1 MPLQQGE
8 DAVTDRPVMIVTGG
22 SRGIGAGIARLAG
35 SRGYDVAVNYT
46 AAADR
51 AEAVA
56 REVHAAGGR
65 AVAVR
70 ADVAKPDD
78 VARLF
83 AETDRALGRPDVLVN
98 NAGISVEAPVADHD
112 PETMRRIVDTNLLGP
127 ALTSREA
134 IRRMST
140 RRGGR
145 GGVIVNISSI
155 SGVYGGLPGDVV
167 YAGTKGG
174 LDSFT
179 LGLAKEVADDGIRV
193 CCIRPGLIR
202 TEMWDAS
209 MGQDAVVELGR
220 EAVPLGRIGEVDD
233 IAAATLWLCS
243 AEASY
248 ITGAILNVSG
258 GRETFVRTG

>member
-1 MPLQQGE
+1 MA
-8 DAVTDRPVMIVTGG
+8 DAGIMIVTGG
-22 SRGIGAGIARLAG
+22 SRGIGAAIARLAG
-35 SRGYDVAVNYT
+35 ERGWDVCVNYT

-56 REVHAAGGR
+56 AAIRGHGRR

-70 ADVAKPDD
+70 ADVSKPDD

-83 AETDRALGRPDVLVN
+83 AETDRRLGRVDVLVN
-98 NAGISVEAPVADHD
+98 NAAISVEAPVADHD
-112 PETMRRIVDTNLLGP
+112 PETMRRIIDTNMLGP
-127 ALTSREA
+127 ALTCREA

-140 RRGGR
+140 RRGGQ

-179 LGLAKEVADDGIRV
+179 LGLAKEVAPDGIRV
-193 CCIRPGLIR
+193 VAIRPGLIR
-202 TEMWDAS
+202 TEIWDTG
-209 MGQDAVVELGR
+209 MGQDEVVAMGQR
-220 EAVPLGRIGEVDD
+220 GVPLGRIGEVGE
-233 IAAATLWLCS
+233 IAAAVLWMCS
-243 AEASY
+243 AEAGY
-248 ITGAILNVSG
+248 ITGATLNVSG
-258 GRETFVRTG
+258 GRETFVRGAG